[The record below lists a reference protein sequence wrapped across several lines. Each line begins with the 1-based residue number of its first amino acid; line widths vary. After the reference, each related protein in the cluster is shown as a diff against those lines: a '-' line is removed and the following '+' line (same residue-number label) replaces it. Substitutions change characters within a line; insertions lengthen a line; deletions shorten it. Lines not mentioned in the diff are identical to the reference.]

1 VIISLSLV
9 AFALPALAGP
19 LAYCLEDA
27 EGSRVVAAASH
38 CESMADA
45 AATAKP
51 AATHLPAIDESV
63 NAASGSAG
71 WVPVVDTSKG
81 RYTATLLSGGKT
93 TAVPISAS
101 KSGILTGRPVPKGD
115 WVLLFRVEAPSRA
128 PVQVRYSSGMARSGQ
143 KSSDK
148 KRQEGHA
155 HDHH

>member
-1 VIISLSLV
+1 MLRRLRAWAARAPRVIISLSLV

-45 AATAKP
+45 AATATAKP

-71 WVPVVDTSKG
+71 WVPVVQSSGLCLHDGGIASPL
-81 RYTATLLSGGKT
+81 AELL
-93 TAVPISAS
+93 
-101 KSGILTGRPVPKGD
+101 
-115 WVLLFRVEAPSRA
+115 PSRLDAYGADA
-128 PVQVRYSSGMARSGQ
+128 PDRYLMRSLAGAVAGRSARLQ
-143 KSSDK
+143 I
-148 KRQEGHA
+148 
-155 HDHH
+155 